1 MRTKTN
7 ILSHTF
13 AEKNKQ
19 PMKTKIMMSLLSIL
33 SLYSFAQSP
42 DDVKKKIGKLF
53 QKEMNSKNVKDA
65 QFHIYSESLKIDWY
79 FSENENGE
87 EINKQRPFYTA
98 SIGKMF
104 TATSIAIL
112 KDEEKLSF
120 NDPIE
125 KFLEEDIMDSLLIF
139 EGKDYSSDIKIS
151 HLLQHTSGL
160 PDYFE
165 DETKDGQAGLLESLI
180 ANPEKNW
187 EVKEIIDYTKTHFD
201 ARFAPGTGYHYT
213 DTEYILLGLIIE
225 NISGKPL
232 HEFFEKNIFAP
243 LKMHH
248 TYFNLKSKPIS
259 ETEEML
265 PFYADDTEVSSFQS
279 LSLDW
284 AGGGI
289 VSTTED
295 LILFEEALL
304 NGELVE
310 ASTLKQMQN
319 WINESKGTYYG
330 YGLRKWKLRELF
342 PTLPKLTLIGHSGS
356 TAANLYY
363 CPELDVYMAGSFNQ
377 TTYTKK
383 SVVFLVKVLAQ
394 LQKMK

>member
-1 MRTKTN
+1 MYN
-7 ILSHTF
+7 
-13 AEKNKQ
+13 
-19 PMKTKIMMSLLSIL
+19 
-33 SLYSFAQSP
+33 FAQSP
-42 DDVKKKIGKLF
+42 EEVKNKIGKLF

-65 QFHIYSESLKIDWY
+65 QFQIYSESLKIDWY
-79 FSENENGE
+79 FSKNENGE
-87 EINKQRPFYTA
+87 EINQEQPFYTA

-112 KDEEKLSF
+112 KDEGKLSF
-120 NDPIE
+120 SEPIE
-125 KFLEEDIMDSLLIF
+125 KFLAEDIMDSLHIYK
-139 EGKDYSSDIKIS
+139 GKDYSSVLTIS
-151 HLLQHTSGL
+151 QLLQHTSGL

-165 DETKDGQAGLLESLI
+165 DKTKDGQAGLLEKLI
-180 ANPEKNW
+180 VNPEKNW

-225 NISGKPL
+225 NISGMPL

-243 LKMHH
+243 LKMNH
-248 TYFNLKSKPIS
+248 TYFNLKSEPIS
-259 ETEEML
+259 ITDKIL
-265 PFYADDTEVSSFQS
+265 PFYADNIEVSSFQS

-284 AGGGI
+284 AGGGV
-289 VSTTED
+289 VSTTKD
-295 LILFEEALL
+295 LIRFEVALL
-304 NGELVE
+304 NGELLE
-310 ASTLKQMQN
+310 TTTLEQMQN
-319 WINESKGTYYG
+319 WTNESKGTYYG

-363 CPELDVYMAGSFNQ
+363 CPELDIYMAGSFNQ

-383 SVVFLVKVLAQ
+383 SFVFLVKVLTQ
-394 LQKMK
+394 LQKIKNQ

>member
-1 MRTKTN
+1 
-7 ILSHTF
+7 
-13 AEKNKQ
+13 
-19 PMKTKIMMSLLSIL
+19 MKTKIIMSLLSIL
-33 SLYSFAQSP
+33 SMYNFAQSP
-42 DDVKKKIGKLF
+42 EEVKNKIGKLF

-65 QFHIYSESLKIDWY
+65 QFQIYSESLKIDWY
-79 FSENENGE
+79 FSKNENGE
-87 EINKQRPFYTA
+87 EINQEQPFYTA

-112 KDEEKLSF
+112 KDEGKLSF
-120 NDPIE
+120 SEPIE
-125 KFLEEDIMDSLLIF
+125 KFLAEDIMDSLHIYK
-139 EGKDYSSDIKIS
+139 GKDYSSVLTIS
-151 HLLQHTSGL
+151 QLLQHTSGL

-165 DETKDGQAGLLESLI
+165 DKTKDGQAGLLEKFI
-180 ANPEKNW
+180 VNPEKNW

-225 NISGKPL
+225 NISGMPL

-243 LKMHH
+243 LKMNH
-248 TYFNLKSKPIS
+248 TYFNLKSEPIS
-259 ETEEML
+259 ITDKIL
-265 PFYADDTEVSSFQS
+265 PFYADNIEVSSFQS

-284 AGGGI
+284 AGGGV
-289 VSTTED
+289 VSTTKD
-295 LILFEEALL
+295 LIRFEVALL

-310 ASTLKQMQN
+310 TTTLEQMQN
-319 WINESKGTYYG
+319 WTNESKGTYYG

-363 CPELDVYMAGSFNQ
+363 CPELDIYMAGSFNQ

-383 SVVFLVKVLAQ
+383 SFVFLVKVLTQ
-394 LQKMK
+394 LQKIKNQ